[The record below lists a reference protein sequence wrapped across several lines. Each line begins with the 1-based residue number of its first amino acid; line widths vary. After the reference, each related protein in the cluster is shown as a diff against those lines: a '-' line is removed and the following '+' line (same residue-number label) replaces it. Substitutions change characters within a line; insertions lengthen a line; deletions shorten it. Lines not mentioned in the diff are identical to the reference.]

1 MIISQCRASDCSDFA
16 TNAAHLCTKHMQ
28 EHVKRCQ
35 MLVKGGKNTNGAEDA
50 LKGDIRDL
58 LDKYESN
65 MREAL
70 SRE

>member
-1 MIISQCRASDCSDFA
+1 
-16 TNAAHLCTKHMQ
+16 MQ